1 MKSDLSK
8 FRMPKKEPL
17 EGKARIDVNK
27 NQNLTPLDSLAN
39 GLLNPSKPDKTTDK
53 EGVNPQKMDNSSKFL
68 GETNPQKM
76 DSSEKFLGETNP
88 QPMSLEERYLGQTT
102 PNKFDNSEKFL
113 GETNPAPM
121 SLEGSIFLGETTP
134 NPSDKESKFL
144 GETTPNS
151 VNNTGQFL
159 GETTQTPAQ
168 PQSQFLGE
176 TTQTPSNRESKF
188 LGETTVEPMNRES
201 KFLGETTPN
210 RDNSTPLSP
219 DWDGYYTKEIP
230 NVTDTSKIKQGD
242 KFKGETDPNVVQ
254 QGDKFKGETSVE
266 PMNLEEKFKG
276 ETEPT
281 EIKQGD
287 KFKGE
292 TDTKPMSLEETF
304 KGETSPTPMSLEE
317 RFLGET
323 DPNKMDNSEKFLGE
337 TNPTPMDNSENFLGE
352 TTPTDKDSTGQFL
365 GETNPTPMSLEER
378 FLGETTPTDKDST
391 GQFLGETNPNIVQ
404 QGDKFKGETTT
415 ENVPQGDKFKGETD
429 PTKFDNT
436 SNFVRFSNE
445 QISSPFA
452 TEPNKMN
459 LDGKFLGETT
469 PTDKDSTGQ
478 FLGETTPTDK
488 DNTGQFLGET
498 TPTEV
503 EQGDKF
509 KGETDPTVMSLGDK
523 FKGET
528 TPDRFPYILRQENE
542 GKDPGEVNYIQDI
555 HATGF
560 TSKFESKDQS
570 KFVGINPDNTQFD
583 GATSLYG
590 TLGLTNF
597 IVDDDAT
604 GFTKDMFPIG
614 RSKKPSQF
622 TGVDT
627 AGTVFDEKS
636 SDYSNTKSLYNGL
649 SYRPGYGGFKFD
661 KETGN
666 IQRYSESNK
675 YLVDTEL
682 TRMGI
687 SQLQEMRSSP
697 SFLDKMYDKF
707 NLRDDAFN
715 LGTAAFAHPL
725 ILRGIQRKGLDKGE
739 PQKWGFGFPV
749 DDGLVRGGIVTAVDR
764 AVVDAVRLGKWMI
777 SVQGLLWGIKNLGL
791 QASNSNVETLT
802 GKRLTK
808 VWTPINTIASSL
820 GGFIG
825 LHPRRHGILP
835 LPESAN
841 PEKYETVQKG
851 KRVTHTADPALAAP
865 ITGNRLVGLW
875 AESFITIG
883 DASKSLTFNG
893 APFARLQSLG
903 GPNSLYG
910 LIPGGRV
917 PTRNENTRPDDFSGY
932 TIFNQYATFRLESDG
947 SRVAEGNTRALD
959 ISNVGTSEDNFRDK
973 TDLEKKIKNKSY
985 TDFAPNKKPT
995 SDPYFDKNKIAGLKY
1010 DDENQYKPIG
1020 KQFEPDNTEL
1030 GIKANE
1036 MPDSFLNNVITKK
1049 GKSHKI
1055 EKKDTDAD
1063 ITHYE
1068 TIAYGNIPTREPGA
1082 SGNSFLDFRS
1092 LLTGDEK
1099 KRADNK
1105 FTDYTR
1111 KHIHTRVGFAEHGP
1125 GRDLTNHSEGL
1136 NADPITSAKVGS
1148 DKVNDL
1154 VHFWVTEEG
1163 GDNRC
1168 QFRGTITGLTD
1179 TFSPSWDSVKYSG
1192 RADQGYK
1199 YGTFERSVSFNF
1211 QVYATSR
1218 DDMAPMWKKL
1228 QMLSTMTMPQYVGD
1242 GYNGTLVRFK
1252 LGDLYGGK
1260 GGGGKKGKKGKLAFI
1275 DSLTYTISDDVPWD
1289 INIDGKLQELPMGI
1303 DVAIGFKVLDD
1314 TRPEYKED
1322 APAIY
1327 DWKFKK

>member
-1 MKSDLSK
+1 
-8 FRMPKKEPL
+8 MPKKEPL
-17 EGKARIDVNK
+17 ESKERVDVRK
-27 NQNLTPLDSLAN
+27 NQNQTPLSSMVDSA
-39 GLLNPSKPDKTTDK
+39 PKIPRSQTTTNK
-53 EGVNPQKMDNSSKFL
+53 EGVNPQKVNQTEKFK
-68 GETNPQKM
+68 GET
-76 DSSEKFLGETNP
+76 S
-88 QPMSLEERYLGQTT
+88 
-102 PNKFDNSEKFL
+102 
-113 GETNPAPM
+113 
-121 SLEGSIFLGETTP
+121 
-134 NPSDKESKFL
+134 
-144 GETTPNS
+144 
-151 VNNTGQFL
+151 
-159 GETTQTPAQ
+159 
-168 PQSQFLGE
+168 
-176 TTQTPSNRESKF
+176 
-188 LGETTVEPMNRES
+188 VEPMNRES

-210 RDNSTPLSP
+210 KDTTTPVSP
-219 DWDGYYTKEIP
+219 NWEGYYTKQIP
-230 NVTDTSKIKQGD
+230 KATDTSKIKQGD

-304 KGETSPTPMSLEE
+304 KGETSVEPMSLEE

-352 TTPTDKDSTGQFL
+352 TTPKSENNTGQFL
-365 GETNPTPMSLEER
+365 GETTPTPMSLEER
-378 FLGETTPTDKDST
+378 FLGETTPTDKDGT
-391 GQFLGETNPNIVQ
+391 GQFLGETDPNIVQ

-415 ENVPQGDKFKGETD
+415 ENVQQGDKFKGETE

-452 TEPNKMN
+452 TEPDKMN
-459 LDGKFLGETT
+459 LDAKFLGETDTKPMSLEERFLGETT
-469 PTDKDSTGQ
+469 PTDKDG
-478 FLGETTPTDK
+478 
-488 DNTGQFLGET
+488 TGQFLGET

-542 GKDPGEVNYIQDI
+542 GNDPTNFPYIFRQENEGKEPGEVNYFTDI

-590 TLGLTNF
+590 KLGLTNF

-614 RSKKPSQF
+614 SSKKPSQF
-622 TGVDT
+622 TGVDS

-636 SDYSNTKSLYNGL
+636 SEYSNTKSLYNGL
-649 SYRPGYGGFKFD
+649 SYRPGYGRFKFD

-666 IQRYSESNK
+666 VQRYSESNK

-697 SFLDKMYDKF
+697 SFLDEMYHKF

-725 ILRGIQRKGLDKGE
+725 ILRGIQRKKIDKGE
-739 PQKWGFGFPV
+739 PQKWGFGFPI
-749 DDGLVRGGIVTAVDR
+749 DDGLVRGGIVTALDR
-764 AVVDAVRLGKWMI
+764 AVVDAVRLGKWMV
-777 SVQGLLWGIKNLGL
+777 SVQGLLWGIKQLGL
-791 QASNSNVETLT
+791 QQATANVESIT
-802 GKRLTK
+802 GKRKTK
-808 VWTPINTIASSL
+808 IWTPINTLATTL
-820 GGFIG
+820 GGFAG
-825 LHPRRHGILP
+825 LHPNRHGITPFDSNEGTYSEVLD
-835 LPESAN
+835 
-841 PEKYETVQKG
+841 K
-851 KRVTHTADPALAAP
+851 KRTGHGDDNIKLAVGPFA
-865 ITGNRLVGLW
+865 NRLVNKWNKEFEQLPN
-875 AESFITIG
+875 G
-883 DASKSLTFNG
+883 DVKDKSDGSKLIDKLKNAFS
-893 APFARLQSLG
+893 G

-910 LIPGGRV
+910 LG
-917 PTRNENTRPDDFSGY
+917 
-932 TIFNQYATFRLESDG
+932 
-947 SRVAEGNTRALD
+947 
-959 ISNVGTSEDNFRDK
+959 
-973 TDLEKKIKNKSY
+973 
-985 TDFAPNKKPT
+985 DFAPNQSTENTIPDEQPGELGRTYNQKKQYNPT
-995 SDPYFDKNKIAGLKY
+995 AAGPNASGTK
-1010 DDENQYKPIG
+1010 G
-1020 KQFEPDNTEL
+1020 AAFEPDDTNL
-1030 GIKANE
+1030 GKNANNL
-1036 MPDSFLNNVITKK
+1036 PDSFLNNKIKTDSV
-1049 GKSHKI
+1049 SHPI
-1055 EKKDTDAD
+1055 EKNDTAGEV
-1063 ITHYE
+1063 IKNYE
-1068 TIAYGNIPTREPGA
+1068 TIAYGNIPTREA
-1082 SGNSFLDFRS
+1082 GNSSIIDFRS
-1092 LLTGDEK
+1092 LLTDNGDEK
-1099 KRADNK
+1099 IRADYE
-1105 FTDYTR
+1105 FTDYPN
-1111 KHIHTRVGFAEHGP
+1111 KHIHTRVGFAEYAP
-1125 GRDLTNHSEGL
+1125 GRDLTNHSDGF
-1136 NADPITSAKVGS
+1136 NADPVTSAEVGS
-1148 DKVNDL
+1148 DDVNDL

-1163 GDNRC
+1163 GGNRC

-1179 TFSPSWDSVKYSG
+1179 TFSPSWDSVKYAG

-1211 QVYATSR
+1211 QAYATSR
-1218 DDMAPMWKKL
+1218 DDMIPMWNKL
-1228 QMLSTMTMPQYVGD
+1228 QMLSTMTMPEYVSQ

-1252 LGDLYGGK
+1252 LGSLYND
-1260 GGGGKKGKKGKLAFI
+1260 KLSFI

-1289 INIDGKLQELPMGI
+1289 INIDNQLGELPMGI

-1314 TRPEYKED
+1314 TRPEYT
-1322 APAIY
+1322 AGGTVIY
-1327 DWKFKK
+1327 DWSF

>member
-1 MKSDLSK
+1 MALKDLKSDLSK

-17 EGKARIDVNK
+17 EGKARVDVNK

-39 GLLNPSKPDKTTDK
+39 GLPNPSKPNKTTDK
-53 EGVNPQKMDNSSKFL
+53 RGVDVSRTNQTPITPDYDGYYKETPSGSPKIEPVTKIEPFK
-68 GETNPQKM
+68 GET
-76 DSSEKFLGETNP
+76 
-88 QPMSLEERYLGQTT
+88 T
-102 PNKFDNSEKFL
+102 PKKVDNSEKF
-113 GETNPAPM
+113 
-121 SLEGSIFLGETTP
+121 
-134 NPSDKESKFL
+134 K
-144 GETTPNS
+144 
-151 VNNTGQFL
+151 
-159 GETTQTPAQ
+159 
-168 PQSQFLGE
+168 
-176 TTQTPSNRESKF
+176 
-188 LGETTVEPMNRES
+188 GETTVEPMNRES

-210 RDNSTPLSP
+210 RDNSTPVSP
-219 DWDGYYTKEIP
+219 DWEGYYTKEIP
-230 NVTDTSKIKQGD
+230 NATDTSKIKQGD
-242 KFKGETDPNVVQ
+242 KFKGETSP
-254 QGDKFKGETSVE
+254 T
-266 PMNLEEKFKG
+266 PMDNSEKFKG
-276 ETEPT
+276 ETTPTEINQTEKFKGETTPT

-292 TDTKPMSLEETF
+292 TDTKPMSLEEKF

-352 TTPTDKDSTGQFL
+352 TTPKSENNTGQFL
-365 GETNPTPMSLEER
+365 GETSPTPMSLEER

-391 GQFLGETNPNIVQ
+391 GQFLGETDPNIVQ

-415 ENVPQGDKFKGETD
+415 ENVQQGDKFKGETD

-459 LDGKFLGETT
+459 LDAKFLGETDPNT
-469 PTDKDSTGQ
+469 VQQGDKFKGETEPTDNDS
-478 FLGETTPTDK
+478 
-488 DNTGQFLGET
+488 TGQFLGET

-509 KGETDPTVMSLGDK
+509 KGETNPTVMSLGDK

-528 TPDRFPYILRQENE
+528 TPARFPYILRQETQ
-542 GKDPGEVNYIQDI
+542 GKEPGKVNYIDDL

-560 TSKFESKDQS
+560 TKDMFPIGGPKKSSQFIGVDPS
-570 KFVGINPDNTQFD
+570 QTQFD

-590 TLGLTNF
+590 KLGLTNF

-622 TGVDT
+622 IGVDT

-636 SDYSNTKSLYNGL
+636 SEYSNTKSLYNGL
-649 SYRPGYGGFKFD
+649 SYRPGYDKFKFD

-666 IQRYSESNK
+666 VQRYSESNK
-675 YLVDTEL
+675 YLVDNEL

-749 DDGLVRGGIVTAVDR
+749 DDGLVRGGIVTAADR
-764 AVVDAVRLGKWMI
+764 AVVDAVRLGKWMG

-820 GGFIG
+820 SGFIG

-835 LPESAN
+835 LPEAAN
-841 PEKYETVQKG
+841 PEKYETVQREKS
-851 KRVTHTADPALAAP
+851 KTHTADPALAAP
-865 ITGNRLVGLW
+865 LSGNRLVGLW
-875 AESFITIG
+875 AESFITIERQ
-883 DASKSLTFNG
+883 SKSLTFSG

-917 PTRNENTRPDDFSGY
+917 PTRNENTRPNDFIGY

-947 SRVAEGNTRALD
+947 SRVAEGNTRKLD
-959 ISNVGTSEDNFRDK
+959 VLNKGNSEDNFGDK
-973 TDLEKKIKNKSY
+973 TELGKKIKDKNY

-995 SDPYFDKNKIAGLKY
+995 SDPNFNKNKIAGLKY
-1010 DDENQYKPIG
+1010 DNENQYNPIG
-1020 KQFEPDNTEL
+1020 EQFEPDNTEL
-1030 GIKANE
+1030 GIQANDL
-1036 MPDSFLNNVITKK
+1036 PASFKNNNKNSEGV
-1049 GKSHKI
+1049 SHPI
-1055 EKKDTDAD
+1055 EKNDTAGEL
-1063 ITHYE
+1063 IKNYE
-1068 TIAYGNIPTREPGA
+1068 TIAYGDIPAREA
-1082 SGNSFLDFRS
+1082 GNPTIIDFRS
-1092 LLTGDEK
+1092 SLTGDEK
-1099 KRADNK
+1099 KRADK
-1105 FTDYTR
+1105 SDYTSN
-1111 KHIHTRVGFAEHGP
+1111 HIHKRVGFATYEA
-1125 GRDLTNHSEGL
+1125 GRELEDWSGAI
-1136 NADPITSAKVGS
+1136 NADPVVSNGIGNAAK
-1148 DKVNDL
+1148 NDL
-1154 VHFWVTEEG
+1154 VHFWVQEYSEG
-1163 GDNRC
+1163 VSSQI

-1179 TFSPSWDSVKYSG
+1179 TFSPSWDSIKFGG

-1199 YGTFERSVSFNF
+1199 YSTFERSVSFNF

-1218 DDMAPMWKKL
+1218 GDMAPMWKKL
-1228 QMLSTMTMPQYVGD
+1228 ERLSTMTMPQYAGTE
-1242 GYNGTLVRFK
+1242 GYNGTLVKFRV
-1252 LGDLYGGK
+1252 GDLYK
-1260 GGGGKKGKKGKLAFI
+1260 SKLAFI
-1275 DSLTYTISDDVPWD
+1275 DSLTYTVSDDAPWD
-1289 INIDGKLQELPMGI
+1289 INLDGNLQELPMGV
-1303 DVAIGFKVLDD
+1303 DVAIGFKVLDVN
-1314 TRPEYKED
+1314 RPQYKQTV
-1322 APAIY
+1322 Y
-1327 DWKFKK
+1327 DWSI